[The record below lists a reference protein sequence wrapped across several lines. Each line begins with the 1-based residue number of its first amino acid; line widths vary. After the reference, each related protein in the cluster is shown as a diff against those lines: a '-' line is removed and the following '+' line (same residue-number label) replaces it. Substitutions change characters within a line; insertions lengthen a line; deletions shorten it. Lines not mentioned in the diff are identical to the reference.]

1 MPNVGIRIKSYFKND
16 FDLHSQINY
25 GFHKETLIDFVKGAI
40 ITLVNKV
47 MVRESRKSIDIQRH
61 SFKFDFGWHMTV
73 TTF

>member
-1 MPNVGIRIKSYFKND
+1 MEIRIKSLICTSKIILIFI
-16 FDLHSQINY
+16 LQIN
-25 GFHKETLIDFVKGAI
+25 FQKEILIDFVKGAI